1 MHPTPANK
9 SVSELYPL
17 SDSASDLEAGL
28 SSPVLQHITA
38 AWKAL
43 EALETDLPTE
53 PDRWQAD
60 SLFTARE
67 GMRRA
72 WLAVANLDRR
82 LQRNSRG
89 G

>member
-17 SDSASDLEAGL
+17 SDPAGDLEAGL
-28 SSPVLQHITA
+28 ASSVLQHITA

-43 EALETDLPTE
+43 EALETDLPTG
-53 PDRWQAD
+53 PNRWQAD

-72 WLAVANLDRR
+72 WLAIANLDRR
-82 LQRNSRG
+82 LQRNSRRG
-89 G
+89 